1 MYKYELALVDLSLG
15 EVLDA
20 LARKGLESQM
30 PVAGWSDPVGE
41 VLGGG
46 VLIFCTEV
54 TSGNLSDRISPHLK
68 KGEKHRFCKDQ
79 FQSYHISKPESYA
92 TLASCTEI

>member
-1 MYKYELALVDLSLG
+1 MSLG

-41 VLGGG
+41 VLWGG
-46 VLIFCTEV
+46 VLIFRTEV
-54 TSGNLSDRISPHLK
+54 IPGNLSDRIRPHLK
-68 KGEKHRFCKDQ
+68 NKRSTD
-79 FQSYHISKPESYA
+79 
-92 TLASCTEI
+92 LAKTNSNHDT

>member
-1 MYKYELALVDLSLG
+1 MSLG

-30 PVAGWSDPVGE
+30 PVAGWTDPVDE
-41 VLGGG
+41 VLWGG

-54 TSGNLSDRISPHLK
+54 PTGYLGDRIRPYLK
-68 KGEKHRFCKDQ
+68 KKRSTDLAKT
-79 FQSYHISKPESYA
+79 SSNHIPQVN
-92 TLASCTEI
+92 